1 MMWILAGGLLLYA
14 TTMVCLTSER
24 FWLPGWLQG
33 VGWVLLPG
41 SALLL
46 FYSLFVELPFSATYR
61 NSHDTPHLVT
71 TGTYALVRHP
81 TVAWY
86 ALFIVSLLLAFQ
98 AKPLLLALP
107 LWIALD
113 VLWVVLQERLVLGKV
128 LPGYEQYRQ
137 ATPMLIPN
145 RRSVAVFLKGLHLP
159 RALERSLQER

>member
-1 MMWILAGGLLLYA
+1 MDIGGRSPAIRRNNGLPHVGALLAARLASGRGMGPTAWIGPVA
-14 TTMVCLTSER
+14 
-24 FWLPGWLQG
+24 F
-33 VGWVLLPG
+33 LLPVCR
-41 SALLL
+41 APL
-46 FYSLFVELPFSATYR
+46 FDDW
-61 NSHDTPHLVT
+61 NSRDTPHLVT

-86 ALFIVSLLLAFQ
+86 ALLMFSLLLAFQ

-113 VLWVVLQERLVLGKV
+113 VLWVALQERLGLGKV

-137 ATPMLIPN
+137 TTPMLIPN